1 MPVLVTFTL
10 FGGSLL
16 ASLCNQPN
24 LGLGLALAAYLKSL
38 RQDYSSPEAKLKQ

>member
-1 MPVLVTFTL
+1 MPVVVTFVL

-24 LGLGLALAAYLKSL
+24 LGLGLALAGFIWASYGPK
-38 RQDYSSPEAKLKQ
+38 ENAK

>member
-24 LGLGLALAAYLKSL
+24 FGLGLALAGFLWASYGPK
-38 RQDYSSPEAKLKQ
+38 ENAK

>member
-1 MPVLVTFTL
+1 MPVIITFSL

-24 LGLGLALAAYLKSL
+24 TGLALGLAAYLWASYGP
-38 RQDYSSPEAKLKQ
+38 REDAK

>member
-16 ASLCNQPN
+16 ASLCNHTN
-24 LGLGLALAAYLKSL
+24 IGLLLGLAAYLWASYGP
-38 RQDYSSPEAKLKQ
+38 RENAK